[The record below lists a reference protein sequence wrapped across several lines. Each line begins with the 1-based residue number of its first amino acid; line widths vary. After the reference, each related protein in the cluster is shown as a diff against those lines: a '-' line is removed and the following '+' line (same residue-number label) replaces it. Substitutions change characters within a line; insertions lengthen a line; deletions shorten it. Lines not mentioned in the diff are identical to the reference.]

1 MKKEQWFI
9 SNPDESQLE
18 VIKTGLS
25 KNLVVVGS
33 AGSGKTN
40 LTLFKAK
47 QADARGDSWGIIVV
61 SRAMRRMISYGLDAI
76 GLNGERVTYS
86 WAWTN
91 RGGFDLR
98 GDLYWEE
105 DNPENIFLVNGNEVS
120 QFRRFYKE
128 YNIKGLDENASK
140 YVAVYR
146 SKEVMVNSDTISFDG
161 SVLSL
166 NGKDIINFQLYKVEW
181 EDQEIFFYIDEK
193 EIYLIKREDS
203 KRLIN
208 NCSTINNLEIIHPI
222 AFDGALS
229 IEGGEVINPPLFK
242 ISNIG
247 QEEFFLIDGGKIYL
261 IKKKDEEYTI
271 DFSDFVQRY
280 YFDAFRRRAGKY
292 TRVNFEQDKFD
303 LSVYT
308 LLSIP
313 IVLTKKEDKPIDHIF
328 VDEAQDLKI
337 REYEDQYIPR
347 VRENMVF
354 FGDDNQRITSGATMS
369 LIAKCFEADMLHLNY
384 NYRVPKSIARFAQSI
399 MNTDLIS
406 SNMKDGG
413 DSDYPKYPKPTLEWY
428 PTLRDILDAIVTQ
441 VKLEDLKDVAILIP
455 SSNTG
460 GDKDSC
466 LLLSSWIPVEIDPI
480 NTRRS
485 YHYSDIQ
492 CIFAYLNSIGVDVMT
507 FYRTQ
512 RPSPYRTIDT
522 LDFTNNDLIS
532 LLSIDDAKGSEF
544 SHVFVILPSHAGGEV
559 QNEMSYIACTRA
571 TESLHLFYYGDYEP
585 ALISKQEGS
594 DYNLLDVRSKRPNDY
609 VKPSM
614 FKEDGGIL
622 CLDILYSER
631 HHNSDRGNLYLPGDE
646 LGRNEHLAFF
656 LRSLNKRESENK
668 GNNGFLD

>member
-47 QADARGDSWGIIVV
+47 QADARGDSWGIIVA

-98 GDLYWEE
+98 GDLYWKE

-128 YNIKGLDENASK
+128 YSIKGLDENASK
-140 YVAVYR
+140 YVAIYR
-146 SKEVMVNSDTISFDG
+146 SKEVMVNWDTTSFDG

-222 AFDGALS
+222 AFDGTLS
-229 IEGGEVINPPLFK
+229 IEGGEVINLPLFK

-261 IKKKDEEYTI
+261 IKKKDGEYTI
-271 DFSDFVQRY
+271 DFSDWIQRY
-280 YFDAFRRRAGKY
+280 YFDAFGRRAGKY

-303 LSVYT
+303 LSAYM
-308 LLSIP
+308 LLNIP

-328 VDEAQDLKI
+328 VDEAQDLAI

-441 VKLEDLKDVAILIP
+441 VRLEDLKDVAILIP

-507 FYRTQ
+507 FYRTR

-544 SHVFVILPSHAGGEV
+544 SHVFVVLPSHAGGEV

-594 DYNLLDVRSKRPNDY
+594 AYNLLDVRSKRPNDY

-622 CLDILYSER
+622 CLDILYFQSYLD
-631 HHNSDRGNLYLPGDE
+631 SDRGELYLPGDE
-646 LGRNEHLAFF
+646 LDRNERLAFF
-656 LRSLNKRESENK
+656 LRSLNKRESK
-668 GNNGFLD
+668 K

>member
-47 QADARGDSWGIIVV
+47 QADARGDSWGIIVA

-98 GDLYWEE
+98 GDLYWKEG
-105 DNPENIFLVNGNEVS
+105 NPENIFLVNGNEVS
-120 QFRRFYKE
+120 QFRRFYKGQE
-128 YNIKGLDENASK
+128 YSINGLDNNEAK
-140 YVAVYR
+140 YVVIKDCKYII
-146 SKEVMVNSDTISFDG
+146 KDG
-161 SVLSL
+161 
-166 NGKDIINFQLYKVEW
+166 
-181 EDQEIFFYIDEK
+181 
-193 EIYLIKREDS
+193 
-203 KRLIN
+203 
-208 NCSTINNLEIIHPI
+208 
-222 AFDGALS
+222 
-229 IEGGEVINPPLFK
+229 
-242 ISNIG
+242 
-247 QEEFFLIDGGKIYL
+247 
-261 IKKKDEEYTI
+261 EYTI
-271 DFSDFVQRY
+271 DFPDWIGYDRY
-280 YFDAFRRRAGKY
+280 KAFGRRTSRY

-303 LSVYT
+303 LNAYT
-308 LLSIP
+308 LLNTA
-313 IVLTKKEDKPIDHIF
+313 VLTKKEDKPIDHIF
-328 VDEAQDLKI
+328 VDEAQDLEI
-337 REYEDQYIPR
+337 SEYARRYIPR
-347 VRENMVF
+347 MKKTMVF
-354 FGDDNQRITSGATMS
+354 FGDDNQKITSGATMS
-369 LIAKCFEADMLHLNY
+369 LIAKCFWADMLHLNY
-384 NYRVPKSIARFAQSI
+384 NYRIPKSIAGFAQSI

-455 SSNTG
+455 SGNTG
-460 GDKDSC
+460 GDKNSC
-466 LLLSSWIPVEIDPI
+466 LLLSSWIPEVPFEIDPI
-480 NTRRS
+480 GIRRR

-492 CIFAYLNSIGVDVMT
+492 CIFAYLNDIGVDVMT
-507 FYRTQ
+507 FYRTKKGT
-512 RPSPYRTIDT
+512 PYNTIDT

-631 HHNSDRGNLYLPGDE
+631 HRNSDRGNLYLPGDE

-668 GNNGFLD
+668 GNNGLLD

>member
-9 SNPDESQLE
+9 SNPDEYQLE
-18 VIKTGLS
+18 VISTGLS
-25 KNLVVVGS
+25 KNLVVVGA

-40 LTLFKAK
+40 LTLYKAK
-47 QADARGDSWGIIVV
+47 QADAQGDSWGIIVA

-98 GDLYWEE
+98 GDLYWKNG
-105 DNPENIFLVNGNEVS
+105 DPENIFLVKGNEVS
-120 QFRRFYKE
+120 QFRRFCKDQE
-128 YNIKGLDENASK
+128 KGLDDN
-140 YVAVYR
+140 
-146 SKEVMVNSDTISFDG
+146 EVKDG
-161 SVLSL
+161 V
-166 NGKDIINFQLYKVEW
+166 
-181 EDQEIFFYIDEK
+181 
-193 EIYLIKREDS
+193 
-203 KRLIN
+203 
-208 NCSTINNLEIIHPI
+208 
-222 AFDGALS
+222 
-229 IEGGEVINPPLFK
+229 
-242 ISNIG
+242 
-247 QEEFFLIDGGKIYL
+247 
-261 IKKKDEEYTI
+261 YTI
-271 DFSDFVQRY
+271 DFPNWVDKEY
-280 YFDAFRRRAGKY
+280 YKVFGRRTSRY
-292 TRVNFEQDKFD
+292 TRVNFNQGEFD
-303 LSVYT
+303 LKGYT
-308 LLSIP
+308 LLNIP
-313 IVLTKKEDKPIDHIF
+313 IVLTRHEENIDHIL
-328 VDEAQDLKI
+328 VDEAQDLEI
-337 REYEDQYIPR
+337 GEYTERYVPR
-347 VRENMVF
+347 AGKSIVF
-354 FGDDNQRITSGATMS
+354 FGDDNQRITSGSRMS
-369 LIAKCFEADMLHLNY
+369 FIKEIFGADMLALNY

-406 SNMKDGG
+406 NNMKEGG

-428 PTLRDILDAIVTQ
+428 PTLKDILDAIVAQ
-441 VKLEDLKDVAILIP
+441 VRLEDLKDVAILIP

-466 LLLSSWIPVEIDPI
+466 RLLSSWIPVEIDPI
-480 NTRRS
+480 NTRRH

-507 FYRTQ
+507 FYRTK
-512 RPSPYRTIDT
+512 RPVPYQTIDT

-559 QNEMSYIACTRA
+559 QNEMSYVACTRA

-594 DYNLLDVRSKRPNDY
+594 AYNLLDVRSKRPNDY

-622 CLDILYSER
+622 CLDILYFQSYLD
-631 HHNSDRGNLYLPGDE
+631 SDRGKLYLPGDE

-656 LRSLNKRESENK
+656 LRSLNKRESK
-668 GNNGFLD
+668 K

>member
-47 QADARGDSWGIIVV
+47 QADARGDSWGVIVA

-105 DNPENIFLVNGNEVS
+105 GNPENIFLVNGNEVS
-120 QFRRFYKE
+120 RFRRLNQE
-128 YNIKGLDENASK
+128 YS
-140 YVAVYR
+140 
-146 SKEVMVNSDTISFDG
+146 
-161 SVLSL
+161 
-166 NGKDIINFQLYKVEW
+166 INELVV
-181 EDQEIFFYIDEK
+181 
-193 EIYLIKREDS
+193 
-203 KRLIN
+203 
-208 NCSTINNLEIIHPI
+208 
-222 AFDGALS
+222 G
-229 IEGGEVINPPLFK
+229 
-242 ISNIG
+242 
-247 QEEFFLIDGGKIYL
+247 
-261 IKKKDEEYTI
+261 EYTI
-271 DFSDFVQRY
+271 DFPDWVNEKY
-280 YFDAFRRRAGKY
+280 YKAFGRRTSNY
-292 TRVNFEQDKFD
+292 TRINFEQDKFD
-303 LSVYT
+303 LNAYT
-308 LLSIP
+308 LLNTA
-313 IVLTKKEDKPIDHIF
+313 VLTRNEDKPIDHIF

-337 REYEDQYIPR
+337 REYEDQYVPR
-347 VRENMVF
+347 ARENIVF

-369 LIAKCFEADMLHLNY
+369 LIAKCFKADMLHLNY

-455 SSNTG
+455 SGNTG
-460 GDKDSC
+460 GDKSSC
-466 LLLSSWIPVEIDPI
+466 LLLSSWIPVKIDSI
-480 NTRRS
+480 DIYRHYR
-485 YHYSDIQ
+485 YSDIQ

-512 RPSPYRTIDT
+512 RPAPYQTIDT

-614 FKEDGGIL
+614 FREDGGIL
-622 CLDILYSER
+622 CLDILYSEE
-631 HHNSDRGNLYLPGDE
+631 HSNLDRENLYLPGDE
-646 LGRNEHLAFF
+646 LDVRLLASC
-656 LRSLNKRESENK
+656 LRLLNKRESENK
-668 GNNGFLD
+668 VNNGLLD

>member
-47 QADARGDSWGIIVV
+47 QADARGDSWGVIVA

-105 DNPENIFLVNGNEVS
+105 GNPENIFLVNGNEVS
-120 QFRRFYKE
+120 RFRRLNQE
-128 YNIKGLDENASK
+128 YS
-140 YVAVYR
+140 
-146 SKEVMVNSDTISFDG
+146 
-161 SVLSL
+161 
-166 NGKDIINFQLYKVEW
+166 INELVV
-181 EDQEIFFYIDEK
+181 
-193 EIYLIKREDS
+193 
-203 KRLIN
+203 
-208 NCSTINNLEIIHPI
+208 
-222 AFDGALS
+222 G
-229 IEGGEVINPPLFK
+229 
-242 ISNIG
+242 
-247 QEEFFLIDGGKIYL
+247 
-261 IKKKDEEYTI
+261 EYTI
-271 DFSDFVQRY
+271 DFPDWVNEKY
-280 YFDAFRRRAGKY
+280 YKAFGRRTSNY
-292 TRVNFEQDKFD
+292 TRINFEQDKFD
-303 LSVYT
+303 LNAYT
-308 LLSIP
+308 LLNTA
-313 IVLTKKEDKPIDHIF
+313 VLTRNEDKPIDHIF

-337 REYEDQYIPR
+337 REYEDQYVPR
-347 VRENMVF
+347 ARENIVF

-369 LIAKCFEADMLHLNY
+369 LIAKCFKADMLHLNY

-455 SSNTG
+455 SGNTG
-460 GDKDSC
+460 GDKSSC
-466 LLLSSWIPVEIDPI
+466 FLLSSWIPVKIDSI
-480 NTRRS
+480 DIYRHYR
-485 YHYSDIQ
+485 YSDIQ

-512 RPSPYRTIDT
+512 RPAPYQTIDT

-614 FKEDGGIL
+614 FREDGGIL
-622 CLDILYSER
+622 CLDILYSEE
-631 HHNSDRGNLYLPGDE
+631 HSNLDRENLYLPGDE
-646 LGRNEHLAFF
+646 LDVRLLASC
-656 LRSLNKRESENK
+656 LRLLNKRESENK
-668 GNNGFLD
+668 VNNGLLD

>member
-9 SNPDESQLE
+9 SNPDEYQLK
-18 VIKTGLS
+18 VINTGLS
-25 KNLVVVGS
+25 KNLVVVGA

-40 LTLFKAK
+40 LTLYKAK
-47 QADARGDSWGIIVV
+47 QADAQGDSWGIIVA

-98 GDLYWEE
+98 GDLYWKEG
-105 DNPENIFLVNGNEVS
+105 NPANIFLVKGNEVS
-120 QFRRFYKE
+120 QLRRFNKR
-128 YNIKGLDENASK
+128 YNIKGLDERALQ
-140 YVAVYR
+140 YVVISR
-146 SKEVMVNSDTISFDG
+146 GHEVMVNWNIISCKG

-166 NGKDIINFQLYKVEW
+166 EGKDIINPQLYKVKSENQ
-181 EDQEIFFYIDEK
+181 DIFFCIDED
-193 EIYLIKREDS
+193 EIYIIKAEDA
-203 KRLIN
+203 RCITN
-208 NCSTINNLEIIHPI
+208 NCSSVDIMHPI
-222 AFDGALS
+222 PIELS
-229 IEGGEVINPPLFK
+229 REWEEGIVKLPLFK
-242 ISNIG
+242 IEGRG
-247 QEEFFLIDGGKIYL
+247 QEYFLLIYEGYIYL
-261 IKKKDEEYTI
+261 VLKKDGEYTI
-271 DFSDFVQRY
+271 DFPDWVRDDKY
-280 YFDAFRRRAGKY
+280 YKAFGRRTSKY

-303 LSVYT
+303 LSAYT
-308 LLSIP
+308 LLDIP
-313 IVLTKKEDKPIDHIF
+313 IVLTRNEENIDHIL

-337 REYEDQYIPR
+337 GEYTKEYVPR
-347 VRENMVF
+347 AGKSIVF
-354 FGDDNQRITSGATMS
+354 FGDDNQRITSGSRMS
-369 LIAKCFEADMLHLNY
+369 FIKEIFGADMLSLNY

-428 PTLRDILDAIVTQ
+428 PTLKDILDAIVAQ
-441 VKLEDLKDVAILIP
+441 VRLEDLKDVAILIP
-455 SSNTG
+455 SGNTG
-460 GDKDSC
+460 GDEDSC
-466 LLLSSWIPVEIDPI
+466 RLLSSWIPVEIDPI
-480 NTRRS
+480 NTRRR

-507 FYRTQ
+507 FYRTR

-544 SHVFVILPSHAGGEV
+544 SHVFVILPSHARGEI
-559 QNEMSYIACTRA
+559 QNEMSYVACTRA

-594 DYNLLDVRSKRPNDY
+594 TYNLLDVRSKRPNDY

-622 CLDILYSER
+622 CLDILYFQSYLD
-631 HHNSDRGNLYLPGDE
+631 SDRGKLYLPGDE
-646 LGRNEHLAFF
+646 LGRNEEHLAFF

-668 GNNGFLD
+668 GNNGLLD